1 MSRVG
6 VSKEGG
12 AGGMSPRKI
21 LAGGHWLQSQR
32 GRGPA
37 EIVASDLPL
46 PISPLRGCGLGR
58 SPVGVGRGLALRGRV
73 GDDPVIN
80 IAKTMMGKRRV
91 TPDLPIP
98 YVVAIDLLI
107 SLFDG
112 RLNRIQNRLYI
123 HRQIFI
129 STYRETISIHSH
141 RAVTNDR
148 HATRG

>member
-21 LAGGHWLQSQR
+21 LAGGHWLQSLR

-58 SPVGVGRGLALRGRV
+58 SPAGVWRGSALRGWV
-73 GDDPVIN
+73 GSQLCIN
-80 IAKTMMGKRRV
+80 LAETIMGKRGA
-91 TPDLPIP
+91 TPYLPIP
-98 YVVAIDLLI
+98 YVVAIGLLI

-112 RLNRIQNRLYI
+112 CLNRIQNRCYI
-123 HRQIFI
+123 NRQIFI
-129 STYRETISIHSH
+129 STHRETVFIHSH
-141 RAVTNDR
+141 
-148 HATRG
+148 